1 MPVTV
6 FYWPSATSGLPS
18 GRDVGHISVRFSDG
32 AYLSHVPDKK
42 AQGQPMGVRSDV
54 PGFRGTQLVIQRFPS
69 VRYRTLADD
78 ESKFGKHHLSL
89 VLPETYDEAKM
100 KEVSR
105 HRWLTTAAHE
115 PPLHG
120 PLPYYQIADSEKGRG
135 DRSQCSTTTAQ
146 VIAAGVSLTTQHH
159 GRTIL
164 EQFTPDSLWK
174 ALNDL
179 VASPT

>member
-1 MPVTV
+1 MSVTV

-18 GRDVGHISVRFSDG
+18 GRDVGHISIRFGDG
-32 AYLSHVPDKK
+32 AYLSHVPDKMAK
-42 AQGQPMGVRSDV
+42 GLPMGVRRDV
-54 PGFRGTQLVIQRFPS
+54 PGFRGTDLLIQRFPS

-89 VLPETYDEAKM
+89 VLPDTYDEQKM
-100 KEVSR
+100 EEAAR
-105 HRWLTTAAHE
+105 YRWLVTAPHE

-120 PLPYYQIADSEKGRG
+120 PLPYYQLADSEKGKG

-146 VIAAGVSLTTQHH
+146 VIAAGVSLTAQHQA
-159 GRTIL
+159 RTLL

-174 ALNDL
+174 ALN
-179 VASPT
+179 SST